1 MGDTSKEPLLPQI
14 DLDNL
19 TEPTSVASRSSRT
32 QTDIGKKLQTL
43 SGEHHHDNLIIDV
56 TEPDSDDRSSYDLE
70 IYEGGVLSVS
80 KAKDVVVSGVKKVGE
95 GAKKVG
101 RKFNEGV
108 DKIDEITDECWD
120 YIMNPCFGCSVRLF
134 FPRGYIWRSR
144 LISLPRS

>member
-43 SGEHHHDNLIIDV
+43 SGEHHHDNLKIDV
-56 TEPDSDDRSSYDLE
+56 TEPDSDDRS
-70 IYEGGVLSVS
+70 SVS